1 MHVKAKIRPVFESSS
16 SSVTAILINSTKFL
30 WLLGLLISVD
40 ERINCTSLHY
50 DPRMWSETLEL
61 FEFMLYVATPY
72 LCKICSFCPWA
83 VCFVKSKQQF
93 VRFFSP
99 SYVFLL
105 LFQRKSVMAA
115 TSQDVCKFVELL
127 CHVCVMPC
135 LMKVH
140 RTIGIVSASCFYSSQ
155 TLEIHL
161 FSQNIGCNLCT
172 FLSL

>member
-1 MHVKAKIRPVFESSS
+1 M
-16 SSVTAILINSTKFL
+16 
-30 WLLGLLISVD
+30 
-40 ERINCTSLHY
+40 
-50 DPRMWSETLEL
+50 
-61 FEFMLYVATPY
+61 
-72 LCKICSFCPWA
+72 
-83 VCFVKSKQQF
+83 
-93 VRFFSP
+93 RFFSP

-105 LFQRKSVMAA
+105 LFHRKSVMAA
-115 TSQDVCKFVELL
+115 TLQDVCKFVELL

-172 FLSL
+172 VLSLWFLTKAQVSPEQVAALGSAWSGARCELCGPPGLQRPRRGHGMGKRH